1 MEEQDWIHRSLK
13 ESVTQEDFVDRA
25 KTEQKT
31 MMGKQKKNIAQLKY
45 QERLVDKEV
54 PQRMA
59 WEGWG

>member
-1 MEEQDWIHRSLK
+1 MEEQDWIHRSEK
-13 ESVTQEDFVDRA
+13 ENVTQEDFVDRA

-31 MMGKQKKNIAQLKY
+31 KMEKTNIAAQLKE
-45 QERLVDKEV
+45 QEWLMDKEA